1 MRAKG
6 LMFSRAGRRATVLRE
21 ETVLVR
27 MIVADEEQEDGKG
40 REDDTLKYS

>member
-1 MRAKG
+1 MRAEA

-27 MIVADEEQEDGKG
+27 MIVVDRGKEDGKG